1 MAGEIT
7 ISGRLGVTKGN
18 LQFSFQPS
26 TLQADMAGETGA
38 GGEQVIGNTAEA
50 LSLNA
55 DVTPYGFA
63 FFRNLSTTIP
73 IEIGV
78 TAYTNQSVSA
88 PTAMVSTR
96 RLLAGE
102 YTIDRVATT
111 AIYAKAITSGTN
123 TAATLQFHIFS
134 P

>member
-7 ISGRLGVTKGN
+7 ISGRLAVAKGN
-18 LQFSFQPS
+18 LQYAFNPS
-26 TLQADMAGETGA
+26 TLQADLASETGA
-38 GGEQVIGNTAEA
+38 GGQQIIGGTAEA
-50 LSLNA
+50 LTLNA
-55 DVTPYGFA
+55 DVSPYGYA

-78 TAYTNQSVSA
+78 TAYTNQSTAATS
-88 PTAMVSTR
+88 AMVSTR

-102 YTIDRVATT
+102 YAIDRVASTS
-111 AIYAKAITSGTN
+111 IFAKAITAGTN
-123 TAATLQFHIFS
+123 TEATLQFHIFS